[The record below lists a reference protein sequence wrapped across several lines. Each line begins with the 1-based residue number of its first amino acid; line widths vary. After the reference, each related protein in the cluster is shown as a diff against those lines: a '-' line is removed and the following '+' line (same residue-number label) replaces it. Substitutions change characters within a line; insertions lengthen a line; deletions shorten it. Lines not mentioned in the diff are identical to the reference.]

1 MLIRIFLVL
10 VFLGLLL
17 GGIFYLKQQQMQQQA
32 AMGGPPPPPVVAV
45 AEVGQ
50 EDWQPSLR
58 AVGSLVANQ
67 GIFVTNEVPG
77 QVSEILFE
85 SGQRVSRG
93 DLLIRLEDS
102 VDQADLRGLLAQR
115 DLARIKLGR
124 FGKLLKDRSASQS
137 DYDEAKAE
145 LDSAEAALAA
155 KEALIAKK
163 RIVAPFDGVLGI
175 RMVDVGEY
183 LPPGS
188 NIVPLDALDPIFAD
202 YALPERQLPQIAVDK
217 PVMVTVAAYPERE
230 FEGAVAAINPGIDAK
245 TRSVKVRAILK
256 NPERLL
262 RPGMFAEVSTLLPA
276 REGLLTVPRTAI
288 SSAPYGDT
296 VFLVQDL
303 EGQTKVERR
312 QVTTGQ
318 AREGRVEIV
327 EGLGMGDRV
336 VMAGQVK
343 LRNDQPVTI
352 DNSILPT
359 TDGQLQP

>member
-1 MLIRIFLVL
+1 MFIRLVSVL

-17 GGIFYLKQQQMQQQA
+17 GGIFYLKQRQMQQQA

-58 AVGSLVANQ
+58 AVGSLVADH

-77 QVSEILFE
+77 QVREIFFE
-85 SGQRVSRG
+85 SGQEAKRG
-93 DLLIRLEDS
+93 DLLIRLDDS

-115 DLARIKLGR
+115 DLGQIKLGR

-137 DYDEAKAE
+137 DYDEAKAQ
-145 LDSAEAALAA
+145 LDSAEAAVAA
-155 KEALIAKK
+155 KEALISKK
-163 RIVAPFDGVLGI
+163 RIVAPFDGILGI
-175 RMVDVGEY
+175 RIVDVGEY

-188 NIVPLDALDPIFAD
+188 NIVPLNSLEPIFAD
-202 YALPERQLPQIAVDK
+202 YALPERRLPQIAVGK
-217 PVMVTVAAYPERE
+217 PVVVTVAAYPDRR
-230 FEGAVAAINPGIDAK
+230 FEGVIAAINPGIDAK
-245 TRSVKVRAILK
+245 TRSVKVRAVLE
-256 NPERLL
+256 NGERLL

-288 SSAPYGDT
+288 GFAPYGDT
-296 VFLVQDL
+296 VFLVKAQD
-303 EGQTKVERR
+303 GQTTVERR

-318 AREGRVEIV
+318 AREGRVEIR
-327 EGLGMGDRV
+327 EGLAVGDRV

-343 LRNDQPVTI
+343 LRNGQQIAI
-352 DNSILPT
+352 DNSVLPP
-359 TDGQLQP
+359 TDGPLQP